1 MPLRGCL
8 INYRGGI
15 MFMSRWKLER
25 ERRQKKIETLQ
36 LLIVSGAVR
45 PADVFI
51 RYRGPDIL
59 LGAGSSESDLLSS
72 DAVPTHRSIWNTYI
86 RELWT
91 TYRLGSDQLVVQM
104 KRRLLPNRHA
114 VPELKVGISG
124 DH

>member
-1 MPLRGCL
+1 
-8 INYRGGI
+8 

-25 ERRQKKIETLQ
+25 ERRQKRIEALQ

-72 DAVPTHRSIWNTYI
+72 EAVPNHRSIWNTYI
-86 RELWT
+86 RESWKA
-91 TYRLGSDQLVVQM
+91 YRRGSAQLAVQM
-104 KRRLLPNRHA
+104 KRHLAPIQHALPK
-114 VPELKVGISG
+114 LKTSTSG
-124 DH
+124 NH